1 MRYAEVLL
9 DGHLAGRY
17 PYRIPADVTVERGDW
32 ALVPWGRQQRVGIVS
47 GTTDEVA
54 IDPGRV
60 RELVRVLRDLPAM
73 PADWF
78 RLLEFAAGY
87 YHVHPAELALT
98 GVPKLL
104 RTPPRAKE
112 RVTPADR
119 LAAFDGRATDPGS
132 GRGDGGLTLRPLP
145 STAPALTDE
154 QQAVVAHLIARDG
167 ESRPTLIHGVTG
179 SGKTEVYLGWL
190 AHLLATREPG
200 QVLVLVPEIGL
211 TPALARQL
219 RARFPTESI
228 AVLHSDMPE
237 AQRASHWLAAA
248 TGTARLVIG
257 TRSAAWVPLPA
268 LTAIVVDEEH
278 DPSFKQQEGVRF
290 SSRDLAVSR
299 AALARVPI
307 ALGSATPSLESW
319 FNARRGRYD
328 LLTLTKRPSRGAAV
342 DAGTA
347 TDTDT
352 LAGTGAGAETGIKSG
367 PGPRP
372 GTADTR
378 SLARI
383 ERVPMDKART
393 RHGLAEP
400 VIDAVAAAIAR
411 GEQALV
417 YLNRRGYSPVLS
429 CQACGWLSRCD
440 QCDAYRVVHRE
451 ARSAP
456 GAGRPAYVY
465 RLVCHH
471 CASERPAP
479 RRCPECGNQDLAT
492 VGRGTQRLEEGLN
505 ELFPGARI
513 ARLDRD
519 VSNRR
524 GAAAAIL
531 AAAHAGEV
539 DLLVGTQMLA
549 KGHDFERLTQVVVA
563 DADAGLFASDF
574 RAPER
579 LFATL
584 LQVSG
589 RAGRHRPAHA
599 TTWVQTRHPDH
610 PLFNFVIREDYPGF
624 AEAQLAE
631 REAQTLPPYAHQA
644 LLLAWA
650 RKPEL
655 ALGFL
660 QQARERLATDAE
672 ALAVT
677 LCDPVPMPLARLR
690 AESRYQ
696 LLIEA
701 GQRRALHRLVDAAS
715 DRLATLATNIGGG
728 LGWTLVI
735 DPQEI

>member
-1 MRYAEVLL
+1 MRYAEVML

-17 PYRIPADVTVERGDW
+17 AYRIPAGVVVGRGDW
-32 ALVPWGRQQRVGIVS
+32 ALVPWGRQQRIGIVA
-47 GTTDEVA
+47 GTTDQIG
-54 IDPGRV
+54 IDPARV
-60 RELVRVLRDLPAM
+60 RDLTRIVEDLPSM

-78 RLLEFAAGY
+78 RLLEFAANY
-87 YHVHPAELALT
+87 YHVDPAELALS

-104 RTPPRAKE
+104 RTPPRAKG
-112 RVTPADR
+112 RVSPRDR
-119 LAAFDGRATDPGS
+119 LAAFDGRGESLGTDADGPARPG
-132 GRGDGGLTLRPLP
+132 PAEM
-145 STAPALTDE
+145 APPLTDE
-154 QQAVVAHLIARDG
+154 QQAVIAHLISRTG

-190 AHLLATREPG
+190 AHLLAGRPDA
-200 QVLVLVPEIGL
+200 QILVLVPEIGL

-219 RARFPTESI
+219 RTRFPSESI

-248 TGTARLVIG
+248 TGTARIVIG

-268 LTAIVVDEEH
+268 LSAIVVDEEH

-299 AALARVPI
+299 AALARLPI

-328 LLTLTKRPSRGAAV
+328 LVTLTQRPSRAV
-342 DAGTA
+342 TA
-347 TDTDT
+347 TDTANPAT
-352 LAGTGAGAETGIKSG
+352 MT
-367 PGPRP
+367 
-372 GTADTR
+372 
-378 SLARI
+378 LARI
-383 ERVPMDKART
+383 ERVAMDKART

-400 VIDAVAAAIAR
+400 VIDAITAAIDR

-451 ARSAP
+451 PRPIGGRRSGDPAAAVAPARP
-456 GAGRPAYVY
+456 THVY
-465 RLVCHH
+465 RLICHH

-505 ELFPGARI
+505 ELFPAARI

-563 DADAGLFASDF
+563 DADGGLFASDF

-589 RAGRHRPAHA
+589 RAGRHRPEQA
-599 TTWVQTRHPDH
+599 TTWVQTRHPEH
-610 PLFNFVIREDYPGF
+610 PLFDFVIREDYAGF

-631 REAQTLPPYAHQA
+631 REAQSLPPFAHQT

-660 QQARERLATDAE
+660 QQARERLTAE
-672 ALAVT
+672 AGSLGVT

-696 LLIEA
+696 LLIESTH
-701 GQRRALHRLVDAAS
+701 RPALHRLLTAAR
-715 DRLATLATNIGGG
+715 DPLATLAVDIGGG

>member
-17 PYRIPADVTVERGDW
+17 PYRIPADLAVAAGDW
-32 ALVPWGRQQRVGIVS
+32 ALVPWGKQQRIGIVA
-47 GTTDEVA
+47 GTRDEVTL
-54 IDPGRV
+54 DPSRIRDLARIV
-60 RELVRVLRDLPAM
+60 KDLPAM

-78 RLLEFAAGY
+78 RLLDFAAGY
-87 YHVHPAELALT
+87 YHVDAAELALT

-104 RTPPRAKE
+104 RTAPSARG

-119 LAAFDGRATDPGS
+119 LAAFDGLADTIDSPG
-132 GRGDGGLTLRPLP
+132 DLAAEPAA
-145 STAPALTDE
+145 APPWTDE
-154 QQAVVAHLIARDG
+154 QKDAIAHLVTRDG
-167 ESRPTLIHGVTG
+167 GSRPTLIHGVTG

-190 AHLLATREPG
+190 AHLLASRADA
-200 QVLVLVPEIGL
+200 QVLVMVPEIGL

-219 RARFPTESI
+219 RARFPTEPI
-228 AVLHSDMPE
+228 AVLHSGMPE
-237 AQRASHWLAAA
+237 ALRASHWLAAA
-248 TGTARLVIG
+248 AGKARLVIG
-257 TRSAAWVPLPA
+257 TRSAAWVPMPA
-268 LTAIVVDEEH
+268 LTAIIVDEEH

-290 SSRDLAVSR
+290 SARDLAVSR

-319 FNARRGRYD
+319 YNARRGRYD
-328 LLTLTKRPSRGAAV
+328 LKTLTQRPSRLLRLTPQGSA
-342 DAGTA
+342 
-347 TDTDT
+347 
-352 LAGTGAGAETGIKSG
+352 
-367 PGPRP
+367 
-372 GTADTR
+372 
-378 SLARI
+378 LARI
-383 ERVPMDKART
+383 ERVPMEKAKT

-400 VIDAVAAAIAR
+400 VIEAVTAAIAR
-411 GEQALV
+411 GEQTLV

-451 ARSAP
+451 PRRLLRKPTARA
-456 GAGRPAYVY
+456 GAGAKAGISLGLAATTTAGADPAEAAGPAGPAFSY
-465 RLVCHH
+465 RLICHH
-471 CASERPAP
+471 CASERAVP
-479 RRCPECGNQDLAT
+479 RRCPECGNQDLTT
-492 VGRGTQRLEEGLN
+492 VGRSTQRLEEGLL
-505 ELFPGARI
+505 ELFPKARI

-519 VSNRR
+519 VSNKR
-524 GAAAAIL
+524 GAAADIL
-531 AAAHAGEV
+531 ARAHAGEI

-563 DADAGLFASDF
+563 DADGGLFASDF

-589 RAGRHRPAHA
+589 RAGRHRPEQA
-599 TTWVQTRHPDH
+599 TTWVQTRHPEH
-610 PLFNFVIREDYPGF
+610 PLFDFVIREDYPGF
-624 AEAQLAE
+624 AEALLAE
-631 REAQTLPPYAHQA
+631 REAQSLPPWAHQA
-644 LLLAWA
+644 LLTAQA

-660 QQARERLATDAE
+660 QQAREALGHDAE
-672 ALAVT
+672 ALGVT

-690 AESRYQ
+690 AESRFQ

-701 GQRRALHRLVDAAS
+701 PQRPALHRLIS
-715 DRLATLATNIGGG
+715 QNQNRLHTLAAAIGGG
-728 LGWTLVI
+728 LGWHLVI

>member
-17 PYRIPADVTVERGDW
+17 PYRIPAALQVTRGDW
-32 ALVPWGRQQRVGIVS
+32 ALVPWGRQHRIGIVA
-47 GTTDEVA
+47 GTCDEVA
-54 IDPGRV
+54 LDLSRI
-60 RELVRVLRDLPAM
+60 RDLDRIVDELPAM
-73 PADWF
+73 PAEWF
-78 RLLEFAAGY
+78 RLLDFAAGY
-87 YHVHPAELALT
+87 YHVDPAELALT

-104 RTPPRAKE
+104 RTPPRARG
-112 RVTPADR
+112 RVSPADR
-119 LAAFDGRATDPGS
+119 LAAYDGLGDTVDTPG
-132 GRGDGGLTLRPLP
+132 DLAAEPA
-145 STAPALTDE
+145 TAPDWTDE
-154 QQAVVAHLIARDG
+154 QREVIAHLV
-167 ESRPTLIHGVTG
+167 SRGGDSKPTLIHGVTG

-190 AHLLATREPG
+190 AHLLDSSATA
-200 QVLVLVPEIGL
+200 QVLVMVPEIGL

-219 RARFPTESI
+219 RARFPRETI
-228 AVLHSDMPE
+228 AVLHSAMPE
-237 AQRASHWLAAA
+237 PLRASHWLAAA
-248 TGTARLVIG
+248 TGAARLVIG
-257 TRSAAWVPLPA
+257 TRSAAWVPMPA
-268 LTAIVVDEEH
+268 LTGIVVDEEH

-290 SSRDLAVSR
+290 SARDLAVSR

-319 FNARRGRYD
+319 YNARRGRYD
-328 LLTLTKRPSRGAAV
+328 LKTLSLRPSRRLGANGGPSGSAN
-342 DAGTA
+342 DGPSTSAN
-347 TDTDT
+347 
-352 LAGTGAGAETGIKSG
+352 SG
-367 PGPRP
+367 PS
-372 GTADTR
+372 TTQ
-378 SLARI
+378 ARI
-383 ERVPMDKART
+383 ERVPMEKART

-400 VIDAVAAAIAR
+400 VIAAVTAAIAR

-451 ARSAP
+451 PLRRP
-456 GAGRPAYVY
+456 AGRKAKPAAGPAFGY
-465 RLVCHH
+465 RLICHH

-479 RRCPECGNQDLAT
+479 RRCPECGNQDLST
-492 VGRGTQRLEEGLN
+492 VGRGTQRLEEGLQ
-505 ELFPGARI
+505 EIFPAARI

-531 AAAHAGEV
+531 TQAHAGEI
-539 DLLVGTQMLA
+539 DLLVGTQMLV

-589 RAGRHRPAHA
+589 RAGRHRPDQA
-599 TTWVQTRHPDH
+599 TTWVQTRHPEH
-610 PLFNFVIREDYPGF
+610 PLFDFVIREDYPGF

-631 REAQTLPPYAHQA
+631 REAQLLPPFSHQA
-644 LLLAWA
+644 LLLSQA

-660 QQARERLATDAE
+660 QQARE
-672 ALAVT
+672 ALAADAGALGVT

-690 AESRYQ
+690 AQSRFQ
-696 LLIEA
+696 LLVESP
-701 GQRRALHRLVDAAS
+701 QRPALHRLLS
-715 DRLATLATNIGGG
+715 QTQDRLQRLGTTIGGG
-728 LGWTLVI
+728 LGWHLVI